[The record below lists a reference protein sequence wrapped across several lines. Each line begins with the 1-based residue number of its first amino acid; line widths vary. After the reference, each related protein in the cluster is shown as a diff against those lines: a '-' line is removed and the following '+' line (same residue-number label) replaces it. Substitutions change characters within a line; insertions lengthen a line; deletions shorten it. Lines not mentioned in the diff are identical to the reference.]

1 MKIPRITIE
10 FDRLICESEKAYHFT
25 INGKNIWM
33 PKSLCSNLNI
43 KGKRLM
49 NGKCEQKIIL
59 AYKGNT
65 NNIQALYEDIGR
77 L

>member
-1 MKIPRITIE
+1 MRIPKITIQ

-43 KGKRLM
+43 KGAHLTKV
-49 NGKCEQKIIL
+49 E
-59 AYKGNT
+59 
-65 NNIQALYEDIGR
+65 
-77 L
+77 